1 MIYFGKEKAQRIWI
15 GRKAVSVL
23 YSGAEVIWR
32 AIRSC
37 FGNGHWVGL
46 KPWIGEDKWKNE

>member
-15 GRKAVSVL
+15 GRKAVGVL

-37 FGNGHWVGL
+37 FGNGHWAGL